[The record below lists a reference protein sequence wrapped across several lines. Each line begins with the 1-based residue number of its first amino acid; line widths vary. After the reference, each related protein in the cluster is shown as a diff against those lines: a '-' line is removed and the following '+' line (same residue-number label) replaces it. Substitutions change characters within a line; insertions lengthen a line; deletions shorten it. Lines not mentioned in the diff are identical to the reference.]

1 MTGIV
6 CQILAARPPLSNCQ
20 SSPHIDTVSKFR
32 PRGAWGDVSKFFG
45 LGGAPL
51 SSVSNSAKKG
61 RHSCQAPLRCQSF
74 GHGGAPLCQNLQKKV
89 VHSCQSFWGAPRPMS
104 KFRPRRGPCVKTQ
117 ISNSAPLC
125 QSVKFR
131 PAPGPLLS
139 RPCHSDTVCVR
150 RKKSHHLNATLLLTT
165 KCYSFR
171 TISGCIFQT
180 ASLGAHSV
188 LLPVPGC
195 SCCPSPTIPST
206 IPGK

>member
-74 GHGGAPLCQNLQKKV
+74 GHGGAPLCQILQKKGF
-89 VHSCQSFWGAPRPMS
+89 HSCQSFLGRPAARVKVPAAPGLLCQILP
-104 KFRPRRGPCVKTQ
+104 PCVKV
-117 ISNSAPLC
+117 SNFGRPRGPYYPAPVTVT
-125 QSVKFR
+125 QSVF
-131 PAPGPLLS
+131 AG
-139 RPCHSDTVCVR
+139 
-150 RKKSHHLNATLLLTT
+150 KKVTT
-165 KCYSFR
+165 
-171 TISGCIFQT
+171 
-180 ASLGAHSV
+180 
-188 LLPVPGC
+188 
-195 SCCPSPTIPST
+195 
-206 IPGK
+206 